1 MHNALQPH
9 VKLTIGGVEYRLVF
23 DLDAVAEAE
32 DILDRALITGLTQQD
47 VFRPKVSLVRAM
59 LFAVLRREQPKLTY
73 DEVKQIVTR
82 ANLTEVWTK
91 VFEAWCQS
99 NPEPEQDNSDED
111 PTPAQR

>member
-1 MHNALQPH
+1 MRNAVQPH
-9 VKLTIGGVEYRLVF
+9 VKLSLGGAEYRLVF

-32 DILDRALITGLTQQD
+32 DMLDRALITGLTQQD

-59 LFAVLRREQPKLTY
+59 LYAVLHHEHPEMTF
-73 DEVKQIVTR
+73 DAVKHLVTR

-99 NPEPEQDNSDED
+99 NPEPEHEADAD
-111 PTPAQR
+111 PTQAQR